1 MKKIALLVVALAF
14 ATVSQAQFVIG
25 AQAGYYWQQN
35 SAPNTTNPNNTDKFT
50 SSYMVGALQVGYKV
64 LPNLYVGVMGGYVN
78 CVFDTLI
85 PTDTYF
91 YPSVGMNINVRDH
104 NNHKLREGFVVAPQV
119 KWEFLRFGNMHFN
132 LMLQGHL
139 RMLGANKYTESYIT
153 TNYPNP
159 NEYLE
164 VEPYNDNISDLTW
177 GVSIRPTLIYE
188 FSEHLSAELMLD
200 LLSLGYISE
209 TETFD
214 PKITGFDPVKTST
227 SVFYAGL
234 NSFTDVL
241 RWENTLLKLGF
252 NWTF

>member
-1 MKKIALLVVALAF
+1 MKKIALLVVAVAF
-14 ATVSQAQFVIG
+14 ATVSQAQFVVG
-25 AQAGYYWQQN
+25 VQGGYYMQQN
-35 SAPNTTNPNNTDKFT
+35 TNSVNTDKLT
-50 SSYMVGALQVGYKV
+50 SSYRVGALQVGYKV
-64 LPNLYVGVMGGYVN
+64 MPNLYVGVMGGYVN
-78 CVFDTLI
+78 CVFDTVQA
-85 PTDTYF
+85 TDTYI
-91 YPSVGMNINVRDH
+91 YSGMPINITDH
-104 NNHKLREGFVVAPQV
+104 NNHKMRDGFVVAPQV

-132 LMLQGHL
+132 LLLQGQL

-164 VEPYNDNISDLTW
+164 VEPYDDKITDMTW
-177 GVSIRPTLIYE
+177 GVSLRPTLIYE

-200 LLSLGYISE
+200 VLSVGYITE
-209 TETFD
+209 TETYD
-214 PKITGFDPVKTST
+214 PKVAGFTPVKNTT

>member
-1 MKKIALLVVALAF
+1 MKKIALLVVAVFF
-14 ATVSQAQFVIG
+14 ATVSQAQFVVG
-25 AQAGYYWQQN
+25 LQGGYYWQEKSTSVN
-35 SAPNTTNPNNTDKFT
+35 SDKTT

-64 LPNLYVGVMGGYVN
+64 MPNLYVGVMGGYVN
-78 CVFDTLI
+78 SVFDTMDVEKHQYYYK
-85 PTDTYF
+85 PW
-91 YPSVGMNINVRDH
+91 GMNIDVTDH
-104 NNHKLREGFVVAPQV
+104 NRHKLREGWLVAPQV

-132 LMLQGHL
+132 LLLQGQL

-153 TNYPNP
+153 VTKPNP

-164 VEPYNDNISDLTW
+164 EEPWNDKISDLTW

-200 LLSLGYISE
+200 LLSIGYITE
-209 TETFD
+209 TETYD
-214 PKITGFDPVKTST
+214 PEIKGIDPIKKTT